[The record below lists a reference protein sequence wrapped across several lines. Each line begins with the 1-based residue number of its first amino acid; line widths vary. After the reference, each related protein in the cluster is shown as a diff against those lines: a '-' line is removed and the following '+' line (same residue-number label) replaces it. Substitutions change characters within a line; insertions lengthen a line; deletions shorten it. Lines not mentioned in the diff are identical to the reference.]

1 MVNTVL
7 AESSVTQKYQAT
19 IPLKV
24 REQLEIR
31 AGDKI
36 VFERQDDD
44 TIIVRK
50 KIVEPLDWAY
60 LSSVEGT
67 LSEWNSPEDDAAYA
81 DL

>member
-1 MVNTVL
+1 MLDAVI

-24 REQLEIR
+24 REQLNIQ

-36 VFERQDDD
+36 VFERQDDE
-44 TIIVRK
+44 TIIIK
-50 KIVEPLDWAY
+50 KKVPSTMDWDY
-60 LSSVEGT
+60 LHAIEGT
-67 LSEWNSPEDDAAYA
+67 LSEWNSLQDDEAYA